1 MTAQGPPE
9 DKQLAKRIA
18 ELEESI
24 SRIREGYGEFGQY
37 MGVLREIS
45 ARYFRLMEL
54 YSKHGGISAD
64 MAVPEIKDPI
74 SKEII
79 RILVD
84 RSDKG
89 DSGLNLSDITRE
101 LKMRRGTASRRIVRD
116 RVKGLVERGIV
127 KRTSQGKQP
136 SYTISEE
143 LIDRW
148 YDLLGLGKR

>member
-1 MTAQGPPE
+1 MTAQRPPE
-9 DKQLAKRIA
+9 DKQLAKKIA

-37 MGVLREIS
+37 MEVLREIS

-64 MAVPEIKDPI
+64 MAVPEIKDTI

-84 RSDKG
+84 RADKG
-89 DSGLNLSDITRE
+89 GSGLNLSDITRE
-101 LKMRRGTASRRIVRD
+101 LKMRRGTASRRIVRE

-127 KRTSQGKQP
+127 KRTSKEKQP